1 MTPKQLEAQVSAL
14 CTQVD
19 TQAATIKR
27 QWMQISN
34 LTKERDYWQREAE
47 RQANR
52 KPTPHEMAEA
62 ICGGNE

>member
-1 MTPKQLEAQVSAL
+1 MTLKQLEAQISAL
-14 CTQVD
+14 CTQND

-27 QWMQISN
+27 QWTQISN

-52 KPTPHEMAEA
+52 KPTPQEIAEA
-62 ICGGNE
+62 ICGGSE